1 MRTKE
6 HSPKEQNKKEWLG
19 ELLREDDVYIEDDG
33 FTARVMDQLPPVR
46 QTFRWRRLIL
56 MASALLAC
64 TVGLVLIP
72 GGAYLTEI
80 LHQAASYR
88 PASAPLP
95 IVPIAVLLLVAGGA
109 AAAAVHD

>member
-1 MRTKE
+1 MRPKA
-6 HSPKEQNKKEWLG
+6 HSNEEWLG

-33 FTARVMDQLPPVR
+33 FTARVMDQLPPVHR
-46 QTFRWRRLIL
+46 PFRWRRLVL

-64 TVGLVLIP
+64 IAGLVLVP

-80 LHQAASYR
+80 LAQAASYR

-95 IVPIAVLLLVAGGA
+95 LVPIAVLLLVAGGA
-109 AAAAVHD
+109 AAAAVAHD